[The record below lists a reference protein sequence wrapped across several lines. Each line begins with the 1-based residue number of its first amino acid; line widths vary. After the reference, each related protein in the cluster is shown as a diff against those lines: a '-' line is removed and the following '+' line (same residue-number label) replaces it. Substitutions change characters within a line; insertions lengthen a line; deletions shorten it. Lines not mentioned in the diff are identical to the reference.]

1 MHDERLMTY
10 PELGEFL
17 GRSEEAARQLAKRRR
32 WRRIIS
38 NEDGRARVAVP
49 VEFLEAPR
57 PPVEPRTEDEPDTG
71 QPEDDHPDA
80 LSMVV
85 LLREQIE
92 RLDRDL
98 AAARTA
104 LDEERIRAA
113 QVDVLKAVLESERA
127 RLEDAR
133 AAETRRVEDMR
144 ADRDRWQAKA
154 DEALAALLERTA
166 VDPRMTDRPRFWW
179 PFKRAG

>member
-1 MHDERLMTY
+1 MLDERLMTY

-32 WRRIIS
+32 WRRVIS

-49 VEFLEAPR
+49 VEFLEMPR
-57 PPVEPRTEDEPDTG
+57 PPVEPRTEDEPDAE
-71 QPEDDHPDA
+71 QPADDQADA
-80 LSMVV
+80 FTAVAV
-85 LLREQIE
+85 LREQVDRLIGE
-92 RLDRDL
+92 RD
-98 AAARTA
+98 AARTA
-104 LDEERIRAA
+104 LEMERVRAA

-154 DEALAALLERTA
+154 DEALTALIERSVA
-166 VDPRMTDRPRFWW
+166 DRPRSWW
-179 PFKRAG
+179 PFKRSA